1 MVKILVVEDDE
12 NFNSLVSRYLAS
24 NGFEVISCADAQKA
38 YDALYNNLFDLIV
51 TDVMMPGIDG
61 VEFAKTVRQLN
72 ENIPILFVTARDDI
86 KTKKAGFRV
95 GIDDYLVKPID
106 LDELKLRIS
115 AVLRRANISQNQK
128 IEIGN
133 LLLKSEEISASING
147 VPIPLTVREFNIL
160 FKMLSFAGRAFSR
173 AEFLDDF
180 WDTESNASLRAVD
193 VYITKLREKF
203 KSTNAFEIKTIH
215 GLGYKTVIRS

>member
-1 MVKILVVEDDE
+1 
-12 NFNSLVSRYLAS
+12 
-24 NGFEVISCADAQKA
+24 
-38 YDALYNNLFDLIV
+38 
-51 TDVMMPGIDG
+51 
-61 VEFAKTVRQLN
+61 
-72 ENIPILFVTARDDI
+72 
-86 KTKKAGFRV
+86 FRV

-173 AEFLDDF
+173 AELLDDF

-193 VYITKLREKF
+193 V
-203 KSTNAFEIKTIH
+203 
-215 GLGYKTVIRS
+215 